1 MLFNSYIF
9 VFLFLPIAVGG
20 YFILNHRRWYKIAC
34 IFLVLMSLW
43 FYGYFNPKYLM
54 LMVVSILANW
64 ILSRAMICVRENII
78 LKKILLWITLFID
91 IGLIFYFK
99 YYNFFVGNINQIFR
113 TNFSLINVILPL
125 GISFFTFQQ
134 ISFVV
139 DSYHGETDKYVF
151 WEYALFITYF
161 PQLIAGPI
169 VLHDEFI
176 PQLDDESKRKF
187 CWHNCVGGIYSFVCG
202 MAKKVWIADTLG
214 IVADYGFKNYG
225 NLNSTSIL
233 LAIFAYTMQIYF
245 DFSGYSDMAI
255 GIGKMFNIELP
266 INFNS
271 PYKANNVVEFWK
283 RWHITL
289 TRFLRKYVYFPLGG
303 GKKGTARK
311 YLNIMV
317 VFLVSGIWHGANWTF
332 ICWGLIHGIANVAVR
347 MFENRIKK
355 IPNVVMW
362 ILNFGFINM
371 TWMLFKA
378 DSITSAVDMTKGIFT
393 GKFGIIDS
401 YMAQNM
407 VPLELRTIF
416 MILDFNPSDIM
427 WMMLVICICLVLI
440 FIVTFKRNVQENV
453 RDFHATLK
461 NAIAVSIMFWI
472 CIISFSTVSTFLYFN
487 F

>member
-1 MLFNSYIF
+1 
-9 VFLFLPIAVGG
+9 
-20 YFILNHRRWYKIAC
+20 
-34 IFLVLMSLW
+34 
-43 FYGYFNPKYLM
+43 
-54 LMVVSILANW
+54 
-64 ILSRAMICVRENII
+64 
-78 LKKILLWITLFID
+78 
-91 IGLIFYFK
+91 
-99 YYNFFVGNINQIFR
+99 
-113 TNFSLINVILPL
+113 
-125 GISFFTFQQ
+125 
-134 ISFVV
+134 
-139 DSYHGETDKYVF
+139 
-151 WEYALFITYF
+151 
-161 PQLIAGPI
+161 
-169 VLHDEFI
+169 
-176 PQLDDESKRKF
+176 
-187 CWHNCVGGIYSFVCG
+187 
-202 MAKKVWIADTLG
+202 
-214 IVADYGFKNYG
+214 
-225 NLNSTSIL
+225 
-233 LAIFAYTMQIYF
+233 
-245 DFSGYSDMAI
+245 
-255 GIGKMFNIELP
+255 MFNIELP

-303 GKKGTARK
+303 SKKGTARK

-440 FIVTFKRNVQENV
+440 FIVAFKRNVQENV

-461 NAIAVSIMFWI
+461 SAIAVSIMFWI